1 MSEKIVK
8 EKFDE
13 MTELTDEI
21 NQNHL
26 AYYFKGNTFR
36 KDLIVTILVQIFF
49 KKEMKLEEVRK
60 YSKINLNQI

>member
-36 KDLIVTILVQIFF
+36 KDLIVTILV
-49 KKEMKLEEVRK
+49 
-60 YSKINLNQI
+60 